1 MKTKFPFKKIKEIPY
16 TKIDNIKES
25 TELIRDLENDI
36 SSIDLENL
44 NDEINDMKA
53 DGEKVSVTSVM
64 KRYDANGNL
73 LSICVGIRNETTG
86 EKTYKTFD
94 A

>member
-1 MKTKFPFKKIKEIPY
+1 
-16 TKIDNIKES
+16 
-25 TELIRDLENDI
+25 
-36 SSIDLENL
+36 
-44 NDEINDMKA
+44 MKA

-73 LSICVGIRNETTG
+73 VSVCVGIKNETIG